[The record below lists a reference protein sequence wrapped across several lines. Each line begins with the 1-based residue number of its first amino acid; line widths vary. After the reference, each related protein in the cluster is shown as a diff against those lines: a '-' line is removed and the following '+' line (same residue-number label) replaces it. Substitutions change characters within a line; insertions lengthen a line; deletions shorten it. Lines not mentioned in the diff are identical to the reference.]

1 MFGCIDFINPC
12 RGWLYMDH
20 NDIPPRA
27 VAAHSGKVANRVT
40 TNDGYWY
47 IKIPFRHQEPKK
59 LGHATRKRW
68 MEVSCINLTYKF
80 A

>member
-1 MFGCIDFINPC
+1 
-12 RGWLYMDH
+12 MDH

-47 IKIPFRHQEPKK
+47 IKIPFRHQNPKK
-59 LGHATRKRW
+59 LDHNDLRKHGLMCAAKVRWLHATRKRG
-68 MEVSCINLTYKF
+68 MEVSCINLTY
-80 A
+80 